1 MYKEFYMNAIL
12 KNDTPLNIVKILK
25 YMTGDME
32 IDDIS
37 ITQDALFKIEN
48 WQYILQS
55 ESSRFDSTAKSSV
68 DFSSIDDC
76 YYLRVSCSLNND
88 KMQIEKFLGFI
99 NPYLNKQPGDFLGY
113 VRDEDSNEPLILL
126 KT

>member
-1 MYKEFYMNAIL
+1 MNAIL

-32 IDDIS
+32 IDDVS

-88 KMQIEKFLGFI
+88 KMQIEKFLD
-99 NPYLNKQPGDFLGY
+99 L
-113 VRDEDSNEPLILL
+113 LILIL
-126 KT
+126 IRKKGNF